1 MDDDRGEDL
10 CSNELSTGVL
20 VFRPRILANSPILPI
35 TLRSA
40 LRNPRSALRN
50 PRSALRNPRSALR
63 NPQSAIRNPQ
73 SAIRNPMTPSIVRT
87 STAELYDAHVLK
99 NYARAPMTLV
109 RGLGAQVWDDAG
121 NSYLDFTSG
130 IAVSALGHCHPHW
143 VAAVQRQAAELIHVS
158 NLFRNP
164 QQGELARRIVQRA
177 GPGRVFFCNS
187 GAEANEALIKL
198 ARLHGAQKAGAEG
211 KCYKIICAQNAFH
224 GRTYGGMSA
233 TPQEKIQKGFRPL
246 VPGFAFG
253 EINNLASFADLV
265 DGDTAAIF
273 IETIQGEGGINP
285 CTPEFLRGL
294 RMLCDD
300 RNLLLMLDE
309 VQCGVGRTGLFYA
322 FEHSGITADAIGMA
336 KGLGGGFPIGAM
348 WVRDRF
354 AELFQPGYHG
364 TTFGGTPL
372 ACAAALAVLDVI
384 ERDRLLEKVRTQS
397 GPWHEALRGL
407 VKEFPAHVSGVRG
420 VGYLVGLQ
428 MTGEPG
434 QYVAALRENG
444 LLAPVAGGN
453 IVRLL
458 PPLIATAG
466 ELAKS
471 VEIFRKMLGSRPV
484 KVA

>member
-1 MDDDRGEDL
+1 
-10 CSNELSTGVL
+10 
-20 VFRPRILANSPILPI
+20 
-35 TLRSA
+35 
-40 LRNPRSALRN
+40 
-50 PRSALRNPRSALR
+50 
-63 NPQSAIRNPQ
+63 
-73 SAIRNPMTPSIVRT
+73 MTAPSIVRT

-99 NYARAPMTLV
+99 NYARASLTLV
-109 RGLGAQVWDDAG
+109 RGRGTQVWDDAG

-164 QQGELARRIVQRA
+164 QQGELARRIVGYA

-198 ARLHGAQKAGAEG
+198 ARLHGVQKSGGEEG
-211 KCYKIICAQNAFH
+211 KCYKIVCARNAFH

-253 EINNLASFADLV
+253 EINNLESFAKLIDAE
-265 DGDTAAIF
+265 TAAIF
-273 IETIQGEGGINP
+273 LETIQGESGINP

-294 RMLCDD
+294 RQLCDKH
-300 RNLLLMLDE
+300 NLLLMLDE
-309 VQCGVGRTGLFYA
+309 VQCGIGRTGRFYS
-322 FEHSGITADAIGMA
+322 FEHIGVTPDAIGMA

-348 WVRDRF
+348 WVSERF
-354 AELFQPGYHG
+354 AELFHPGNHG

-384 ERDRLLEKVRTQS
+384 ERDKLLEKVRAQS
-397 GPWHEALRGL
+397 GPWHDALRKL
-407 VKEFPAHVSGVRG
+407 TTDFPKHVTGMRG

-428 MTGEPG
+428 MAGDPVPYLAG
-434 QYVAALRENG
+434 LRERG
-444 LLAPVAGGN
+444 LLAPSAGGN
-453 IVRLL
+453 VIRLL
-458 PPLIATAG
+458 PPLNATAE
-466 ELAKS
+466 ELTRS
-471 VEIFRKMLGSRPV
+471 VEIFRAMLAS
-484 KVA
+484 KA